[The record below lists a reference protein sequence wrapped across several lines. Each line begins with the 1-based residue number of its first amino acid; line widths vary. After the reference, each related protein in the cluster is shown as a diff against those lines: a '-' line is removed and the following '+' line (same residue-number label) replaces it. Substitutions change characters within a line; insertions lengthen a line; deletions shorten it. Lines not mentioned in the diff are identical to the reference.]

1 MEDLNYY
8 ENVVFSS
15 SIITEK
21 KETRKNAT
29 VNKNVEN
36 YHECYY

>member
-1 MEDLNYY
+1 MENLNYQ

-21 KETRKNAT
+21 KEPRKNAT
-29 VNKNVEN
+29 VNKNVEI
-36 YHECYY
+36 YHEYYY